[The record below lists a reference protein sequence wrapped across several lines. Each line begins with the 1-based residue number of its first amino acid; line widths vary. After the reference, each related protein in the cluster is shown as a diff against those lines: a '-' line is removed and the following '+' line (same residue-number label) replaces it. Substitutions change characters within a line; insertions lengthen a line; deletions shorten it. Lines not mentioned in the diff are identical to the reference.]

1 MVTNFDSNTQ
11 ELVFR
16 AEYLTEQP
24 PLPITVIKNGIEYLT
39 IYPDQATQQEMIEYY
54 TTHNL
59 WHLFD
64 IVDKLVWL

>member
-39 IYPDQATQQEMIEYY
+39 IHPDQATQDEMIQYF
-54 TTHNL
+54 TAQNL

-64 IVDKLVWL
+64 IIDKPQ

>member
-1 MVTNFDSNTQ
+1 MEQNFNSELQ

-24 PLPITVIKNGIEYLT
+24 PAPITVIKNGINYLT

-54 TTHNL
+54 TIHNL

-64 IVDKLVWL
+64 IIDKPQ

>member
-1 MVTNFDSNTQ
+1 MVTNFDASTQ

-24 PLPITVIKNGIEYLT
+24 PLPITVIKNGLLYMT
-39 IYPDQATQQEMIEYY
+39 IYPDQATQQEMIDYY
-54 TTHNL
+54 TIQNL

-64 IVDKLVWL
+64 IVDLLV

>member
-1 MVTNFDSNTQ
+1 MVTTFDSNTQ

-24 PLPITVIKNGIEYLT
+24 PVPITVVKNGMNYLT
-39 IYPDQATQQEMIEYY
+39 IYPDQATQDEMIQYF
-54 TTHNL
+54 TTYNL

-64 IVDKLVWL
+64 IIDKPQ

>member
-1 MVTNFDSNTQ
+1 MEQNFNPETQ
-11 ELVFR
+11 YLVFR

-39 IYPDQATQQEMIEYY
+39 IYPDQTTQEEMIDYY

-64 IVDKLVWL
+64 IIDKPV

>member
-1 MVTNFDSNTQ
+1 MVTNFDASTQ

-24 PLPITVIKNGIEYLT
+24 PLPIMVIKNGLEYMT
-39 IYPDQATQQEMIEYY
+39 IYPDQATQQEMIDCY

-64 IVDKLVWL
+64 IIDNPV

>member
-1 MVTNFDSNTQ
+1 MVTNFNSNTQ

-24 PLPITVIKNGIEYLT
+24 PAPISVIKNGIEYLT
-39 IYPDQATQQEMIEYY
+39 IYPDQTTQEEMIYYY

-64 IVDKLVWL
+64 IIDKPV

>member
-24 PLPITVIKNGIEYLT
+24 PLPIMVIKNGINYLT

-64 IVDKLVWL
+64 IIDKLV

>member
-24 PLPITVIKNGIEYLT
+24 PLPITVIKNGMNYLT
-39 IYPDQATQQEMIEYY
+39 IYPDQSTQQEMIDYY

-64 IVDKLVWL
+64 IVDKLV